1 MTTKR
6 GDVVLVQ
13 FPRSD
18 LRAWVRRPALVGTRP
33 VDARVSAS
41 PLLG

>member
-18 LRAWVRRPALVGTRP
+18 LRSWDRRNDL
-33 VDARVSAS
+33 
-41 PLLG
+41 PLTNFSEITAEMLP